1 MFWIICNKF
10 LFNITNTHF
19 IHRAET
25 ANTIFFANAKIKIL
39 YDCRYKFFIIIKNWV
54 FLQLHCGNYLL
65 RNFSSNFFQQYCGHF
80 KIKKN
85 RAKPLTYDLELPKYC
100 QINSTISMGQLE
112 SSLNETNLYF
122 RPRFD
127 HHANVEIEKI
137 LKIGFRSK

>member
-1 MFWIICNKF
+1 MPKQACFTFETRTFCGKYDVCGLWKQPTYDNSILEKFEISLPPPNSIYDFIIREMFWIICNKF

-80 KIKKN
+80 KIKKTAQN
-85 RAKPLTYDLELPKYC
+85 R
-100 QINSTISMGQLE
+100 
-112 SSLNETNLYF
+112 
-122 RPRFD
+122 
-127 HHANVEIEKI
+127 
-137 LKIGFRSK
+137 